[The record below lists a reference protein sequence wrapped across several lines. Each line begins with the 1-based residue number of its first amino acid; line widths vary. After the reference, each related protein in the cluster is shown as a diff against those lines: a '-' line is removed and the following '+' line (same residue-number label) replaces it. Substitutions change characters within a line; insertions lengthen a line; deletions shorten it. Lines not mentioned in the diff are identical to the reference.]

1 MVDLQGVLELN
12 GLALCAGV
20 GGLERGIEFLLPG
33 SRTVCY
39 VEGETY
45 PASVLASKMEA
56 GSLSKAPIWSNVRTF
71 NGQAWRGKVSF
82 ISGGFPC
89 QPYSTAGKQLA
100 DKDPRDL
107 WPEFARII
115 GEVRPHFIF
124 LENVANVV
132 KWALPTVLEDLSK
145 MGYDAAWCVVAAS
158 QVGAPHKRSRWFLF
172 AYSNDSSKHVMRFH
186 EPQSSPQEF
195 ESNDFS
201 NTNSERRNEVQ
212 PNLRGREF
220 NVEGCGDKSE
230 LADTNSQSYSQPQRT
245 GEELRQKGSR
255 LEGRKDQRQTGDFIG
270 SGGQKIRHSNGD
282 RCGKHAY
289 AKGRQR
295 IISQGELEGDRSKNF
310 CSIDTKTKL
319 SDSNSKGTE
328 RHRDK
333 SEQGQILQRHIN
345 EEGLKFGEPGS
356 WWKVEP
362 GMGRMVD
369 GVADWVHR
377 MRACGNGV
385 VPQQAAYAYSILM
398 ERCGFM
404 VSKP

>member
-1 MVDLQGVLELN
+1 LN

-20 GGLERGIEFLLPG
+20 GGLERGIEFIIP
-33 SRTVCY
+33 SARTVCY

-56 GSLSKAPIWSNVRTF
+56 GSLPKAPIWSNVRTF
-71 NGQAWRGKVSF
+71 DGEAWRGKVSF

-89 QPYSTAGKQLA
+89 QPYSKAGKQLA

-107 WPEFARII
+107 WPDFARII

-124 LENVANVV
+124 LENVPNVI
-132 KWALPTVLEDLSK
+132 KWALPTVLKDLSQ

-158 QVGAPHKRSRWFLF
+158 QVGANHKRARWFLF
-172 AYSNDSSKHVMRFH
+172 AYSNHTNKSIMPLHAS
-186 EPQSSPQEF
+186 QSGTQEF
-195 ESNDFS
+195 KGIDM
-201 NTNSERRNEVQ
+201 
-212 PNLRGREF
+212 
-220 NVEGCGDKSE
+220 
-230 LADTNSQSYSQPQRT
+230 AHTNSQSYSQPQRT

-255 LEGRKDQRQTGDFIG
+255 LEGGKNERETWHIVRGSRQKIPDSQRIR
-270 SGGQKIRHSNGD
+270 GGQNNRFRKSN
-282 RCGKHAY
+282 
-289 AKGRQR
+289 
-295 IISQGELEGDRSKNF
+295 E
-310 CSIDTKTKL
+310 
-319 SDSNSKGTE
+319 SNQ
-328 RHRDK
+328 D
-333 SEQGQILQRHIN
+333 GQTRN
-345 EEGLKFGEPGS
+345 FGE

>member
-1 MVDLQGVLELN
+1 MN

-20 GGLERGIEFLLPG
+20 GGLERGIESIIPQAT
-33 SRTVCY
+33 TVCY

-71 NGQAWRGKVSF
+71 DGKPWRGKVSF
-82 ISGGFPC
+82 LSGGFPC
-89 QPYSTAGKQLA
+89 QPYSKAGKQLA

-115 GEVRPHFIF
+115 GEVRPQFIF
-124 LENVANVV
+124 LENVPNVV

-158 QVGAPHKRSRWFLF
+158 DVGAPHKRARWFLF
-172 AYSNDSSKHVMRFH
+172 AYSNDS
-186 EPQSSPQEF
+186 
-195 ESNDFS
+195 
-201 NTNSERRNEVQ
+201 T
-212 PNLRGREF
+212 
-220 NVEGCGDKSE
+220 
-230 LADTNSQSYSQPQRT
+230 LADSDSQSYSQPQRT
-245 GEELRQKGSR
+245 CEELRQKGSR
-255 LEGRKDQRQTGDFIG
+255 LEGRKHQRETGDFIG
-270 SGGQKIRHSNGD
+270 SGGEKIRDSNSHG
-282 RCGKHAY
+282 RGKHAN
-289 AKGRQR
+289 AKSGKRIFGQR
-295 IISQGELEGDRSKNF
+295 ELAGNRPKNF
-310 CSIDTKTKL
+310 GSIDTL
-319 SDSNSKGTE
+319 RDSI
-328 RHRDK
+328 
-333 SEQGQILQRHIN
+333 SEH
-345 EEGLKFGEPGS
+345 
-356 WWKVEP
+356 WKVEP
-362 GMGRMVD
+362 PMGRMVD

>member
-1 MVDLQGVLELN
+1 MN

-20 GGLERGIEFLLPG
+20 GGLERGIESIIPQA
-33 SRTVCY
+33 RTVCY

-56 GSLSKAPIWSNVRTF
+56 GSLPKAPIWSNVRTF
-71 NGQAWRGKVSF
+71 DGKAWRGKVSF
-82 ISGGFPC
+82 LSGGFPC
-89 QPYSTAGKQLA
+89 QPYSQAGKQLA
-100 DKDPRDL
+100 HKDPRDL

-115 GEVRPHFIF
+115 GEVRPQFIF
-124 LENVANVV
+124 LENVPNVV
-132 KWALPTVLEDLSK
+132 KWALPTVLKDLSQ

-158 QVGAPHKRSRWFLF
+158 EVGAPHKRARWFLF
-172 AYSNDSSKHVMRFH
+172 AYSNDSSKHVMQFH
-186 EPQSSPQEF
+186 EPQSSTQEF
-195 ESNDFS
+195 ETNNVS
-201 NTNSERRNEVQ
+201 NTNGQRSREGGILFKGTNGEFINVNGKKGRINLSDTHSQRRNEVE
-212 PNLRGREF
+212 PNLWSGQF
-220 NVEGCGDKSE
+220 NVKGG
-230 LADTNSQSYSQPQRT
+230 
-245 GEELRQKGSR
+245 GE
-255 LEGRKDQRQTGDFIG
+255 
-270 SGGQKIRHSNGD
+270 KIRHSNGD

-295 IISQGELEGDRSKNF
+295 IISKGELEGDRSKNF

-333 SEQGQILQRHIN
+333 SQQGKIFKRHID

>member
-1 MVDLQGVLELN
+1 LN

-20 GGLERGIEFLLPG
+20 GGLERGIESIIPG
-33 SRTVCY
+33 SRTICY

-45 PASVLASKMEA
+45 PASVLASKMES
-56 GSLSKAPIWSNVRTF
+56 GSVPKAPIWSNVRTF
-71 NGQAWRGKVSF
+71 NGKPWRGKVSF
-82 ISGGFPC
+82 LSGGFPC

-107 WPEFARII
+107 WPDFARII

-124 LENVANVV
+124 LENVPNVV
-132 KWALPTVLEDLSK
+132 KWALPTVLKDLSQ

-172 AYSNDSSKHVMRFH
+172 AYSNDSGKHVMRFH

-195 ESNDFS
+195 ERNNFS
-201 NTNSERRNEVQ
+201 NTNRERRNEIE
-212 PNLRGREF
+212 PNLWSGEF
-220 NVEGCGDKSE
+220 NVEGGGDKSQ

-245 GEELRQKGSR
+245 CRELRKKGSR
-255 LEGRKDQRQTGDFIG
+255 LEGRKDQRQTGHFIG
-270 SGGQKIRHSNGD
+270 SGSEKIRDSNSD
-282 RCGKHAY
+282 RRGEHAD

-295 IISQGELEGDRSKNF
+295 IFGQRELEGDRPKNF
-310 CSIDTKTKL
+310 RSIDTFQ
-319 SDSNSKGTE
+319 DSI
-328 RHRDK
+328 
-333 SEQGQILQRHIN
+333 SEH
-345 EEGLKFGEPGS
+345 
-356 WWKVEP
+356 WKVEP
-362 GMGRMVD
+362 SMGRMVD

>member
-1 MVDLQGVLELN
+1 MN

-20 GGLERGIEFLLPG
+20 GGLERGIESIIP
-33 SRTVCY
+33 SATTVCY

-56 GSLSKAPIWSNVRTF
+56 GLLSKAPIWSNVRTF
-71 NGQAWRGKVSF
+71 DGEPWRGKVSF

-89 QPYSTAGKQLA
+89 QPYSKAGKQLA

-107 WPEFARII
+107 WPDFARII

-124 LENVANVV
+124 LENVPNVV
-132 KWALPTVLEDLSK
+132 KWALPTVLKDLSK

-158 QVGAPHKRSRWFLF
+158 EVGAPHKRSRWFLF
-172 AYSNDSSKHVMRFH
+172 AHS
-186 EPQSSPQEF
+186 Q
-195 ESNDFS
+195 
-201 NTNSERRNEVQ
+201 
-212 PNLRGREF
+212 
-220 NVEGCGDKSE
+220 E
-230 LADTNSQSYSQPQRT
+230 LADPNSESYSQPRRT
-245 GEELRQKGSR
+245 GRKLREKGKR
-255 LEGRKDQRQTGDFIG
+255 LEGWKDERETGHFIRSG
-270 SGGQKIRHSNGD
+270 SEKIPNSNG
-282 RCGKHAY
+282 RG
-289 AKGRQR
+289 
-295 IISQGELEGDRSKNF
+295 SK
-310 CSIDTKTKL
+310 
-319 SDSNSKGTE
+319 

-333 SEQGQILQRHIN
+333 SQQGEILQRHIN
-345 EEGLKFGEPGS
+345 KKVFKFRELES
-356 WWKVEP
+356 WWQVEP

>member
-1 MVDLQGVLELN
+1 MN

-20 GGLERGIEFLLPG
+20 RSLERGIESILP
-33 SRTVCY
+33 SARTVCF

-56 GSLSKAPIWSNVRTF
+56 GSLPKAPIWSNVRTF
-71 NGQAWRGKVSF
+71 DGEAWRGKVSF

-89 QPYSTAGKQLA
+89 QPYSKAGKQLA

-107 WPEFARII
+107 WPDFARII

-132 KWALPTVLEDLSK
+132 KWALPTVLKDLSQ
-145 MGYDAAWCVVAAS
+145 MGYDASWCVVAAS
-158 QVGAPHKRSRWFLF
+158 QVGAPHKRARWFLF
-172 AYSNDSSKHVMRFH
+172 AHSNDSSKNAMRFH

-195 ESNDFS
+195 EAIDM
-201 NTNSERRNEVQ
+201 
-212 PNLRGREF
+212 
-220 NVEGCGDKSE
+220 
-230 LADTNSQSYSQPQRT
+230 ADTNSQSYSKPQRT
-245 GEELRQKGSR
+245 GQELRQKGSR
-255 LEGRKDQRQTGDFIG
+255 LEGGKDQRETGYFVR
-270 SGGQKIRHSNGD
+270 SCSEKIRHSNGH
-282 RCGKHAY
+282 RRGKHAN
-289 AKGRQR
+289 AKGGKR
-295 IISQGELEGDRSKNF
+295 IIGERELAGDRPKNF
-310 CSIDTKTKL
+310 GSIDTFR
-319 SDSNSKGTE
+319 DSI
-328 RHRDK
+328 
-333 SEQGQILQRHIN
+333 SEH
-345 EEGLKFGEPGS
+345 
-356 WWKVEP
+356 WKVEP

>member
-1 MVDLQGVLELN
+1 VLGLN

-20 GGLERGIEFLLPG
+20 GGLERGIESIIP
-33 SRTVCY
+33 SARTVCY

-56 GSLSKAPIWSNVRTF
+56 GSLPKAPIWSNVRTF
-71 NGQAWRGKVSF
+71 DGEAWCGKVSF

-89 QPYSTAGKQLA
+89 QPYSKAGKQLA

-107 WPEFARII
+107 WPDFARII

-124 LENVANVV
+124 LENVPNVV
-132 KWALPTVLEDLSK
+132 KWASPTVLKDLSE

-172 AYSNDSSKHVMRFH
+172 AYPNDSSKHAMRFH
-186 EPQSSPQEF
+186 ETQSSPQKF
-195 ESNDFS
+195 EGIDMAH
-201 NTNSERRNEVQ
+201 T
-212 PNLRGREF
+212 
-220 NVEGCGDKSE
+220 D
-230 LADTNSQSYSQPQRT
+230 SQSHSKPQRT
-245 GEELRQKGSR
+245 AKELRKKGSR
-255 LEGRKDQRQTGDFIG
+255 LEGSKDKRETWHIVRG
-270 SGGQKIRHSNGD
+270 SGQKIPD
-282 RCGKHAY
+282 
-289 AKGRQR
+289 AKRIRGRQNNR
-295 IISQGELEGDRSKNF
+295 FRKSNKSNQDGERWNFGD
-310 CSIDTKTKL
+310 
-319 SDSNSKGTE
+319 
-328 RHRDK
+328 
-333 SEQGQILQRHIN
+333 
-345 EEGLKFGEPGS
+345 

-404 VSKP
+404 VSRP

>member
-1 MVDLQGVLELN
+1 MVDLQGVLDLN

-20 GGLERGIEFLLPG
+20 GGLERGIESIIPG
-33 SRTVCY
+33 SRTICY

-56 GSLSKAPIWSNVRTF
+56 GSLPKAPIWSNVRTF
-71 NGQAWRGKVSF
+71 DGKPWRGKVSF
-82 ISGGFPC
+82 LSGGFPC
-89 QPYSTAGKQLA
+89 QPYSKAGKQLA

-107 WPEFARII
+107 WPDFARII
-115 GEVRPHFIF
+115 GEVRPHVIF

-132 KWALPTVLEDLSK
+132 KWALPTLLQDLSK

-186 EPQSSPQEF
+186 EPQQSTQEF
-195 ESNDFS
+195 ESIDM
-201 NTNSERRNEVQ
+201 
-212 PNLRGREF
+212 
-220 NVEGCGDKSE
+220 
-230 LADTNSQSYSQPQRT
+230 ADTNSQSYSKPQRT
-245 GEELRQKGSR
+245 RQELRKKGSR
-255 LEGRKDQRQTGDFIG
+255 LEGRKDQRQTGHFIG
-270 SGGQKIRHSNGD
+270 SGSEKIRDSNSD
-282 RCGKHAY
+282 RRGEHAD

-295 IISQGELEGDRSKNF
+295 IFGQRELEGDRPKNF
-310 CSIDTKTKL
+310 GSIDTFQ
-319 SDSNSKGTE
+319 DSI
-328 RHRDK
+328 
-333 SEQGQILQRHIN
+333 SEH
-345 EEGLKFGEPGS
+345 
-356 WWKVEP
+356 WKVEP
-362 GMGRMVD
+362 SMGRMVD

>member
-1 MVDLQGVLELN
+1 LN

-20 GGLERGIEFLLPG
+20 GGLERGIECIIPQA
-33 SRTVCY
+33 RTVCY

-56 GSLSKAPIWSNVRTF
+56 GLLPKAPIWSNVRTF
-71 NGQAWRGKVSF
+71 DGHPWRGKVSF
-82 ISGGFPC
+82 LSGGFPC
-89 QPYSTAGKQLA
+89 QPYSTAGKQMA

-124 LENVANVV
+124 LENVPNVV
-132 KWALPTVLEDLSK
+132 KWALPRVLKDLSK

-158 QVGAPHKRSRWFLF
+158 QVGAPHKRARWFLF

-186 EPQSSPQEF
+186 EAQSSPQEF
-195 ESNDFS
+195 ERNNFS
-201 NTNSERRNEVQ
+201 NTNRERWNEIK
-212 PNLRGREF
+212 PNLWSGEF
-220 NVEGCGDKSE
+220 NVERRSQKIPHSE
-230 LADTNSQSYSQPQRT
+230 RI
-245 GEELRQKGSR
+245 R
-255 LEGRKDQRQTGDFIG
+255 
-270 SGGQKIRHSNGD
+270 GGQNNRFRKSNESNQD
-282 RCGKHAY
+282 GKR
-289 AKGRQR
+289 G
-295 IISQGELEGDRSKNF
+295 N
-310 CSIDTKTKL
+310 
-319 SDSNSKGTE
+319 
-328 RHRDK
+328 
-333 SEQGQILQRHIN
+333 
-345 EEGLKFGEPGS
+345 FGE

-398 ERCGFM
+398 KRCGF
-404 VSKP
+404 

>member
-1 MVDLQGVLELN
+1 MLDLN

-20 GGLERGIEFLLPG
+20 GGLERGIESILPQ

-45 PASVLASKMEA
+45 PASVLASKMEK
-56 GSLSKAPIWSNVRTF
+56 GSLPKAPIWSNVRTF
-71 NGQAWRGKVSF
+71 HGEAWRGKVSF

-107 WPEFARII
+107 WPDFARII

-124 LENVANVV
+124 LENVPNVV
-132 KWALPTVLEDLSK
+132 KWALPTVLKDLSQ

-172 AYSNDSSKHVMRFH
+172 AYANGERRSEKQSNIRSR
-186 EPQSSPQEF
+186 EF
-195 ESNDFS
+195 DIKGGCYVA
-201 NTNSERRNEVQ
+201 NSERIRGKQNNRFRKSNESNQ
-212 PNLRGREF
+212 DGKRG
-220 NVEGCGDKSE
+220 N
-230 LADTNSQSYSQPQRT
+230 
-245 GEELRQKGSR
+245 
-255 LEGRKDQRQTGDFIG
+255 
-270 SGGQKIRHSNGD
+270 
-282 RCGKHAY
+282 
-289 AKGRQR
+289 
-295 IISQGELEGDRSKNF
+295 
-310 CSIDTKTKL
+310 
-319 SDSNSKGTE
+319 
-328 RHRDK
+328 
-333 SEQGQILQRHIN
+333 
-345 EEGLKFGEPGS
+345 FGE

-377 MRACGNGV
+377 LRACGNGV

>member
-1 MVDLQGVLELN
+1 VLDLN

-20 GGLERGIEFLLPG
+20 GGLERGIESILPQ

-45 PASVLASKMEA
+45 PASVLASKMEK
-56 GSLSKAPIWSNVRTF
+56 GSLPKAPIWSNVRTF
-71 NGQAWRGKVSF
+71 HGEAWRGKVSF

-107 WPEFARII
+107 WPDFARII

-124 LENVANVV
+124 LENVPNVV
-132 KWALPTVLEDLSK
+132 KWALPTVLKDLSQ

-158 QVGAPHKRSRWFLF
+158 KVGAPHKRSRWFLF
-172 AYSNDSSKHVMRFH
+172 AHSNDSSKHVMRFH
-186 EPQSSPQEF
+186 EPKPSPQEF
-195 ESNDFS
+195 EAIDM
-201 NTNSERRNEVQ
+201 
-212 PNLRGREF
+212 
-220 NVEGCGDKSE
+220 
-230 LADTNSQSYSQPQRT
+230 AD
-245 GEELRQKGSR
+245 
-255 LEGRKDQRQTGDFIG
+255 
-270 SGGQKIRHSNGD
+270 SNGK
-282 RCGKHAY
+282 R
-289 AKGRQR
+289 
-295 IISQGELEGDRSKNF
+295 
-310 CSIDTKTKL
+310 
-319 SDSNSKGTE
+319 TE
-328 RHRDK
+328 RHRNK
-333 SEQGQILQRHIN
+333 PQQGQILQRHIN
-345 EEGLKFGEPGS
+345 QEGFKFGELGT

-377 MRACGNGV
+377 LRACGNGV

>member
-1 MVDLQGVLELN
+1 LN

-20 GGLERGIEFLLPG
+20 GGLERGIESIIPG

-56 GSLSKAPIWSNVRTF
+56 GSLPKAPIWSNVRTF
-71 NGQAWRGKVSF
+71 NGKAWRGKVSF

-89 QPYSTAGKQLA
+89 QPYSIAGKQLA

-107 WPEFARII
+107 WPDFARII

-124 LENVANVV
+124 LENVPNVV
-132 KWALPTVLEDLSK
+132 KWALPTVLKDLSQ
-145 MGYDAAWCVVAAS
+145 MGYNAAWCVVAAS
-158 QVGAPHKRSRWFLF
+158 EVGAPHKRSRWFLF
-172 AYSNDSSKHVMRFH
+172 AYSNDASKHAMRFD
-186 EPQSSPQEF
+186 EAQSSPQEF
-195 ESNDFS
+195 EAIDM
-201 NTNSERRNEVQ
+201 
-212 PNLRGREF
+212 
-220 NVEGCGDKSE
+220 
-230 LADTNSQSYSQPQRT
+230 ADTNSESYSKPQRT
-245 GEELRQKGSR
+245 VEELRQKGSR
-255 LEGRKDQRQTGDFIG
+255 LEGRKDQRQTRDFIR
-270 SGGQKIRHSNGD
+270 SGCKKISNTHNQRSTKSRILHQRSNGSIINSN
-282 RCGKHAY
+282 GKE
-289 AKGRQR
+289 GS
-295 IISQGELEGDRSKNF
+295 IISN
-310 CSIDTKTKL
+310 T
-319 SDSNSKGTE
+319 NSKGAK
-328 RHRDK
+328 RLRDK

-345 EEGLKFGEPGS
+345 QKGFKFGEAAD
-356 WWKVEP
+356 WWEVEP
-362 GMGRMVD
+362 GMGRVVD